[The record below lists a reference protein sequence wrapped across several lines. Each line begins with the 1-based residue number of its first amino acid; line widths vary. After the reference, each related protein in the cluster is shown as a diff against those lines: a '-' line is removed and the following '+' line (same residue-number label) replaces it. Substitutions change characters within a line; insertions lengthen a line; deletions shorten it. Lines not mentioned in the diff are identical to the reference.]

1 MMSMS
6 ELTVVVSTDTA
17 DLVYF
22 LLFFFTSAIWVAA
35 MVAGPG
41 RRISSL
47 PSAVYAA
54 ARRP

>member
-54 ARRP
+54 VRRP